1 LGGGGFRGRLGP
13 PPDLAA
19 LFSEGGGVAVFH
31 IARAAVTAAAS
42 AAVAL
47 GANPQAVRPSSS
59 FTQMA
64 ACPALVS
71 VLVIVLRRIIEVKV
85 SVIGTMRLAVTVY
98 FMLKTKTQA
107 AFGFK
112 INLRK
117 SKESFNDL
125 TARILHFDLSR
136 L

>member
-1 LGGGGFRGRLGP
+1 M
-13 PPDLAA
+13 
-19 LFSEGGGVAVFH
+19 AVFH
-31 IARAAVTAAAS
+31 IARAAVTAADS

-47 GANPQAVRPSSS
+47 GANPHAVRPSSS

-98 FMLKTKTQA
+98 FMPKTKTQT

-112 INLRK
+112 NYFQK
-117 SKESFNDL
+117 SKESFNAL